1 MRCQRCGEREAEI
14 FQTQR
19 VGDKLYDR
27 DLCGICAKL
36 DYGVF
41 LGALLQSQAA
51 GARPLTEEEEKE
63 LRRVLDEAAP
73 SADAPAR
80 DE

>member
-1 MRCQRCGEREAEI
+1 MLCQRCGQREAEI

-27 DLCGICAKL
+27 DLCEACARL

-41 LGALLQSQAA
+41 LGALLQSQAP
-51 GARPLTEEEEKE
+51 GAAPLTEDDEREV
-63 LRRVLDEAAP
+63 RRVLDEAAP
-73 SADAPAR
+73 HKDAPAR
-80 DE
+80 ND